1 MWFSGGEAPS
11 EPSLQGSDGA
21 SPSQDSHKVRPAN
34 AAEPRSKA
42 RTPDLTRSCQG
53 PQRRGEELRSRR
65 QGRRAGA
72 AHPVPGIRLLC
83 AMADLRALRETPHPA
98 GCARRSDQTE
108 EDPTREDSTRSI
120 GRRRAVDRP
129 RERGTGLRG
138 GSRRH
143 DPGRSDRLRFD
154 DGSPADD
161 VRGCEGSIP
170 WDWPR
175 GRSTLMGPDWSAG
188 SLWCRCPACRAL
200 EAAPRLYHKG
210 SISFLRHFLGRAHE
224 PMGKRVGTCPA

>member
-83 AMADLRALRETPHPA
+83 ATADLRALRETPHPA
-98 GCARRSDQTE
+98 GCAHGEAIRRKMIL
-108 EDPTREDSTRSI
+108 PAKTRLEVLGVGELSI
-120 GRRRAVDRP
+120 DLGRE
-129 RERGTGLRG
+129 ERG
-138 GSRRH
+138 
-143 DPGRSDRLRFD
+143 
-154 DGSPADD
+154 
-161 VRGCEGSIP
+161 
-170 WDWPR
+170 
-175 GRSTLMGPDWSAG
+175 
-188 SLWCRCPACRAL
+188 
-200 EAAPRLYHKG
+200 
-210 SISFLRHFLGRAHE
+210 
-224 PMGKRVGTCPA
+224 